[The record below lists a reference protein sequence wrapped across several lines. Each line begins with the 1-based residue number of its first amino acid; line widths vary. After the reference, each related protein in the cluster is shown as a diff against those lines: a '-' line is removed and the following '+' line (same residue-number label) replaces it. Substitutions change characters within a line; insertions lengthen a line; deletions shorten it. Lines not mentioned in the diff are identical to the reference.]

1 MPAVSPIGEA
11 YPGVAPALRIAS
23 SSAGRS
29 QAAPTAFAS
38 FVSFTSMSPRMIA
51 TTSSSRAPPSS
62 PAVRN
67 TAFAVR
73 AAGIS
78 RNALSSS
85 IVRAPGVATRS
96 SGSGS
101 SGSAGVLAKRAIWR
115 FAE

>member
-1 MPAVSPIGEA
+1 VPVLSPIGEA
-11 YPGVAPALRIAS
+11 YPGAAPAFRIAS

-29 QAAPTAFAS
+29 QEAPTAFAS
-38 FVSFTSMSPRMIA
+38 LVSLTSMSPRTIA
-51 TTSSSRAPPSS
+51 STSSSRAPPSS

-85 IVRAPGVATRS
+85 IVRAPGVSTRS
-96 SGSGS
+96 SGNGASGA
-101 SGSAGVLAKRAIWR
+101 AGVLPKRAIWR